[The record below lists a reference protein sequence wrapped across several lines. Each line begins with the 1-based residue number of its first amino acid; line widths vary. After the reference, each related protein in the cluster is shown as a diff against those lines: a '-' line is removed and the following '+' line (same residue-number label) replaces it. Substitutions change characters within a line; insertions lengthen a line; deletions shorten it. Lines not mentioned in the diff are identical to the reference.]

1 MMRNGTRTSRVF
13 TLRRSAASVLIL
25 TVALGWVWTAWA
37 DQASHEGHEPAAQHN
52 EHAGASGAPASQEPA
67 ATDHSAHQATTS
79 EHSHDDGHD
88 AHSMHATGP
97 VDEAATIVRGGVTRE
112 EEKAYSLFMHRSCG
126 IIVALLGLL
135 VLTDRLTQRR
145 HGALRKGV
153 GAIWF
158 LMGVH
163 IFLNADPTDWPLAA
177 TFMESYNRP
186 GSSEWLQHKVLCL
199 IPMAIGLYTIFV
211 ARRERPN
218 LLAGYAVAAAL
229 VFGGVALLYHEH
241 EHSPGMDM
249 ALIVRQ
255 HNLMAFT
262 SIFIAAGWLADTL
275 DRLVWKPKFVMVP
288 LGLILLGLE
297 LAIYTE

>member
-1 MMRNGTRTSRVF
+1 MNRSLLRQTGLAALRTF
-13 TLRRSAASVLIL
+13 A
-25 TVALGWVWTAWA
+25 VALGLAVTLGWHETAWA
-37 DQASHEGHEPAAQHN
+37 DQAAHEGHESAPQH
-52 EHAGASGAPASQEPA
+52 EGHVDAPAQQEPA
-67 ATDHSAHQATTS
+67 AMDHSAHQAAAS
-79 EHSHDDGHD
+79 EHSRADNHDGHD
-88 AHSMHATGP
+88 MHAT
-97 VDEAATIVRGGVTRE
+97 ATIVRGGVTRE

-145 HGALRKGV
+145 HGALRKGM
-153 GAIWF
+153 GAIWL

-199 IPMAIGLYTIFV
+199 IPVAIGLYTMFV

-218 LLAGYAVAAAL
+218 PVAGYAMAAVLA
-229 VFGGVALLYHEH
+229 FGGIALLYHEH

-249 ALIVRQ
+249 GLIVRQ
-255 HNLMAFT
+255 HNLMAVT

-275 DRLVWKPKFVMVP
+275 DRLAWKPKFVMVP
-288 LGLILLGLE
+288 VGLILLGLE

>member
-1 MMRNGTRTSRVF
+1 MNRSLLRQTGFAALRTFAVA
-13 TLRRSAASVLIL
+13 LGLA
-25 TVALGWVWTAWA
+25 VALGWHGTVWA
-37 DQASHEGHEPAAQHN
+37 DQATHEGHESAPQH
-52 EHAGASGAPASQEPA
+52 EGHVDAPAQQEPA
-67 ATDHSAHQATTS
+67 AMDHSAHQAAAS
-79 EHSHDDGHD
+79 EHSHADNRDGHD
-88 AHSMHATGP
+88 MHATGP
-97 VDEAATIVRGGVTRE
+97 VDATETIVRGGVTRE

-145 HGALRKGV
+145 HGALRKGM
-153 GAIWF
+153 GAIWL
-158 LMGVH
+158 LMGIH

-199 IPMAIGLYTIFV
+199 IPVAIGLYTMFV
-211 ARRERPN
+211 ARREQPN
-218 LLAGYAVAAAL
+218 PVAGYAMAVVLA
-229 VFGGVALLYHEH
+229 FGGIALLYHEH

-249 ALIVRQ
+249 GLIVRQ

-275 DRLVWKPKFVMVP
+275 DRLAWKPKFVMVP
-288 LGLILLGLE
+288 VGLILLGLE